1 MSLAGWGEIV
11 LPLGPVVTLTTRPPE
26 RLFHPVFE
34 SHDAVAHKFQIA
46 ETVLL
51 TLRNRNVPGGV
62 YEITK
67 LFPHN
72 GSELEYRIKSAAE
85 EFEQVARESKLTK
98 A

>member
-1 MSLAGWGEIV
+1 MMPS
-11 LPLGPVVTLTTRPPE
+11 
-26 RLFHPVFE
+26 
-34 SHDAVAHKFQIA
+34 HKFQIA

-67 LFPHN
+67 LLPHN

-85 EFEQVARESKLTK
+85 EFERVAPESKLTK

>member
-1 MSLAGWGEIV
+1 M
-11 LPLGPVVTLTTRPPE
+11 PL
-26 RLFHPVFE
+26 
-34 SHDAVAHKFQIA
+34 HKFQVG

-51 TLRNRNVPGGV
+51 TSRNRNVPGGV

-72 GSELEYRIKSAAE
+72 GCEFEYRIKSAPE
-85 EFEQVARESKLTK
+85 EHERVAQESDLTR

>member
-1 MSLAGWGEIV
+1 MF
-11 LPLGPVVTLTTRPPE
+11 RPSSNPMM
-26 RLFHPVFE
+26 P
-34 SHDAVAHKFQIA
+34 SHKFQIA

-51 TLRNRNVPGGV
+51 TSRNRNVPGGV

-67 LFPHN
+67 LLPHN

-85 EFEQVARESKLTK
+85 EFERVARESKLTK